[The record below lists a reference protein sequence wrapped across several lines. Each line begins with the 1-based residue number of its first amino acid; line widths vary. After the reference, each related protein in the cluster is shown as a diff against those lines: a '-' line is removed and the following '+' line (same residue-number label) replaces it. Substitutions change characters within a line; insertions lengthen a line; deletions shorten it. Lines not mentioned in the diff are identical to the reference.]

1 MHGMKNS
8 IPAASELGDNVEF
21 YNVNDVPVALVD
33 WVEPFAYDTNPPRV
47 FSYSGVFNEGIQ
59 ITREEFMRMV
69 KK

>member
-1 MHGMKNS
+1 MENT
-8 IPAASELGDNVEF
+8 IPSTSELGENVEF

-33 WVEPFAYDTNPPRV
+33 EVEPFRYDVNPPEP
-47 FSYSGVFNEGIQ
+47 FNYESVFNEGIS